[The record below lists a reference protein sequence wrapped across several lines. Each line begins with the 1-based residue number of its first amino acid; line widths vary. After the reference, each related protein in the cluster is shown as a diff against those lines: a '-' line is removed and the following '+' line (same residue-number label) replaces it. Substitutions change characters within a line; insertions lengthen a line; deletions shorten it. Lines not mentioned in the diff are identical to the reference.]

1 MNDKQ
6 VYSISVAQHMLVD
19 MKPQDM
25 QLYNCHPRTDLR
37 ALQVDI
43 ASKATL
49 ITLSEHA
56 HDEDHTRSLTGHT

>member
-1 MNDKQ
+1 
-6 VYSISVAQHMLVD
+6 MLVD
-19 MKPQDM
+19 VKPQDM
-25 QLYNCHPRTDLR
+25 QLYNCHPRTDIG
-37 ALQVDI
+37 ALQVEI

>member
-1 MNDKQ
+1 
-6 VYSISVAQHMLVD
+6 MLVD
-19 MKPQDM
+19 MKSQDM
-25 QLYNCHPRTDLR
+25 QLYKCHPRTDSR

-56 HDEDHTRSLTGHT
+56 HDEDHTRSLQVTHDHYNCQYKELYK